1 MKDRIVYGVATISA
15 KGQLAVPVNIR
26 RELGLK
32 EGDKVI
38 ILKRKDN
45 AGFSFIRIEMMD
57 KLMDRLRTDDE
68 FFKKL

>member
-26 RELGLK
+26 RELGLN
-32 EGDKVI
+32 EGDQVI

-57 KLMDRLRTDDE
+57 RLMDRLRTDDE
-68 FFKKL
+68 FFEKL